1 MYILCDRRLKGQQK
15 GRAREAILRQ
25 YVACKKISVPSGEG
39 SDLRENAW
47 ASGEAASSLPHS
59 RFLDVT
65 QRSPLFWG
73 ALRDVQKTAVRE
85 TKPRGA
91 PF

>member
-1 MYILCDRRLKGQQK
+1 MYILCDRRLKGATKRTRENKK
-15 GRAREAILRQ
+15 GRAREPILRQ

-39 SDLRENAW
+39 SDLRENAR
-47 ASGEAASSLPHS
+47 ASGEAASSLPRS

-73 ALRDVQKTAVRE
+73 SVA
-85 TKPRGA
+85 
-91 PF
+91 